1 MSKDPLW
8 GSRDSGHTYLNLVH
22 AQPVHPGHEARQGGF
37 ARSTDANQK
46 QVALRLTEYS
56 GTSSEGMQVE
66 AFMLHSPLD
75 TQILTLFRI
84 YSTISG
90 MHFNLYLYFKHPW
103 SNCDLPVRQQRSK
116 KTWPCPQTP

>member
-1 MSKDPLW
+1 MSREPPW
-8 GSRDSGHTYLNLVH
+8 GSRGSGQTHLNLVH
-22 AQPVHPGHEARQGGF
+22 AQPVHPGHKTRQGGF

-75 TQILTLFRI
+75 TQMLTFFRI
-84 YSTISG
+84 QSTIFG
-90 MHFNLYLYFKHPW
+90 MPFNLYLHIKHPW
-103 SNCDLPVRQQRSK
+103 SNCYLPVRQQRSK
-116 KTWPCPQTP
+116 KT